1 MDSDEESS
9 CAVSAPVGKKRIPK
23 ACTSCRQSK
32 VKCDGKR
39 PCTRCKRAR
48 KQCVFFEIPKDP
60 AVLRLE
66 NVEAEVQ
73 RLREQLSNMN
83 ELLLRQSTQQ
93 QQQIAVT
100 SPASA
105 HVMSDPGTMPT
116 FLATDGLG
124 GYHHHHHHWR
134 GFPTPGME
142 ASRPTRSR
150 RSGFDIREEPI
161 LDFISRGMMTADQA
175 MSCFRTFFQGCDRY
189 IPVFDP
195 DIDTFNSVR
204 ARSSILLNAI
214 CTIGS
219 RVEIRSGSQIP
230 DLLHAELKRSINVV
244 IQNKNL
250 NCLESVQALLIV
262 ACYSAERS
270 LILSFAT
277 RMALDL
283 GLDEAF
289 EELIQRLTMKE
300 TEGIHDMSG
309 VVVDDEERALMR
321 KSRTWYMR
329 LLRRNQQIPRRRWEA
344 SWYPGDRECTSMSH
358 FASSS
363 YVYCIG
369 FAAVFSGG
377 ARVNDTLDAKET
389 LQRSDITEFV
399 HEAKVDLDLWFE
411 KLPHSHP
418 RTPLS
423 PGGAT
428 SPKMLGRV
436 NPALQ
441 SAPFHGPY
449 ASREMS
455 PIEQTILLTAKS
467 SARKHLR
474 LISLEPDFYLA
485 KLKYAMD
492 FVWAKCAFCFLL
504 LLKLSRL
511 LPERKEE
518 HTELLDHGNRLLDE
532 LTRTNGESATTAAAA
547 ATTTTT
553 GIGNNNNIY
562 MQILRLSIEKYSRV
576 LQERE
581 VNDVPIGE
589 TGVGGGNVGGD
600 TNQPGTNAMVPF
612 WELFDAQADL
622 QSFVPEQFVR
632 EWDFPGLDLFYFP
645 TAWQDFFG
653 DFSLAV

>member
-1 MDSDEESS
+1 MS
-9 CAVSAPVGKKRIPK
+9 R
-23 ACTSCRQSK
+23 
-32 VKCDGKR
+32 
-39 PCTRCKRAR
+39 
-48 KQCVFFEIPKDP
+48 
-60 AVLRLE
+60 RLE

-116 FLATDGLG
+116 FLATDGMG
-124 GYHHHHHHWR
+124 GDHDA
-134 GFPTPGME
+134 GVFQFPTPGME
-142 ASRPTRSR
+142 AARPTRSR

-219 RVEIRSGSQIP
+219 RVEIRSGSQVP

-300 TEGIHDMSG
+300 TEGIHDMSC

-321 KSRTWYMR
+321 KSRTWFG
-329 LLRRNQQIPRRRWEA
+329 LL
-344 SWYPGDRECTSMSH
+344 
-358 FASSS
+358 
-363 YVYCIG
+363 V
-369 FAAVFSGG
+369 
-377 ARVNDTLDAKET
+377 
-389 LQRSDITEFV
+389 
-399 HEAKVDLDLWFE
+399 
-411 KLPHSHP
+411 
-418 RTPLS
+418 
-423 PGGAT
+423 
-428 SPKMLGRV
+428 
-436 NPALQ
+436 
-441 SAPFHGPY
+441 
-449 ASREMS
+449 
-455 PIEQTILLTAKS
+455 
-467 SARKHLR
+467 
-474 LISLEPDFYLA
+474 
-485 KLKYAMD
+485 
-492 FVWAKCAFCFLL
+492 
-504 LLKLSRL
+504 
-511 LPERKEE
+511 
-518 HTELLDHGNRLLDE
+518 LDH
-532 LTRTNGESATTAAAA
+532 
-547 ATTTTT
+547 
-553 GIGNNNNIY
+553 
-562 MQILRLSIEKYSRV
+562 M
-576 LQERE
+576 
-581 VNDVPIGE
+581 
-589 TGVGGGNVGGD
+589 
-600 TNQPGTNAMVPF
+600 
-612 WELFDAQADL
+612 
-622 QSFVPEQFVR
+622 
-632 EWDFPGLDLFYFP
+632 
-645 TAWQDFFG
+645 
-653 DFSLAV
+653 